1 MKNNL
6 ISLSSLYLHI
16 PYCGSKCSYCDFFS
30 FPAVGVPDEY
40 VQAVLNQLDWFVQ
53 LGLVQELETVYFGGG
68 TPSLLSCHQISTIME
83 RIGVFLRDTAEVTLE
98 VNPESVTENL
108 LETAKIFGINRIS
121 MGIQSLN
128 DEVLS
133 CVGRCCTAT
142 KARQALALIANSGL
156 AFCTDFIAGLPKQG
170 TPKEGNEDFLSA
182 LQEIITYKPYH
193 ISMYSLTVVEGTKLY
208 SQIENGQINWESDEA
223 DKQWI
228 LGRDF
233 LESAGYLQYE
243 VSNFAP
249 LGQES
254 RHNSAYWQQKS
265 YIGLGAGGAGSL
277 YYQGCNGG
285 FQEGFRYTNS
295 TNTEEYIHFWN
306 TKSCTSV
313 LKTDLGKGMNREF
326 CWETMGKMLALM
338 PCEWEKLNQD
348 TLAFEYVML
357 GLRTKKGIS
366 GCEYYHRFGKKLEA
380 ATFDG
385 FVQQGWMKKLEE
397 DDVFC
402 GYSMTKEGLLFLN
415 KILEELL

>member
-1 MKNNL
+1 MKNIL
-6 ISLSSLYLHI
+6 SISSLYIHI

-30 FPAVGVPDEY
+30 FPAAGVSDQY
-40 VQAVLNQLDWFVQ
+40 VQAVLNQFNWFVS
-53 LGLVQELETVYFGGG
+53 LGLVQKLETVYFGGG
-68 TPSLLSCHQISTIME
+68 TPSLLSCEQIAKIME
-83 RIGVFLRDTAEVTLE
+83 RIQIFLADKAEVTFE

-128 DEVLS
+128 DDVLS

-142 KARQALALIANSGL
+142 KARHALALIAKSGL
-156 AFCTDFIAGLPKQG
+156 TFCTDFIAGLPGQEL
-170 TPKEGNEDFLSA
+170 TEEANQDFLAS
-182 LQEIITYKPYH
+182 LQEVVSYKPYH

-208 SQIENGQINWESDEA
+208 HQIEGGKLPWEADEA

-233 LESAGYLQYE
+233 LEAAGYIQYE

-249 LGQES
+249 PGQES
-254 RHNSAYWQQKS
+254 RHNSAYWKQNS
-265 YIGLGAGGAGSL
+265 YLGLGAGGAGSL
-277 YYQGCNGG
+277 YHQNTLGV
-285 FQEGFRYTNS
+285 FRDGFRYTNT
-295 TNTEEYIHFWN
+295 TNIQQYIDFWN
-306 TKSCTSV
+306 
-313 LKTDLGKGMNREF
+313 R
-326 CWETMGKMLALM
+326 LASDEAEKIHLNHTVIQDWNWKKFVELLQAM
-338 PCEWEKLNQD
+338 PCEWEQLDQD

-357 GLRTKKGIS
+357 GLRMKKGIS

-397 DDVFC
+397 DDGFC

>member
-1 MKNNL
+1 MKNI
-6 ISLSSLYLHI
+6 ISISSLYIHI

-30 FPAVGVPDEY
+30 FPAVGVPDQY
-40 VQAVLNQLDWFVQ
+40 VQAVLNQFNWFVS
-53 LGLVQELETVYFGGG
+53 LGLVQKLETVYFGGG
-68 TPSLLSCHQISTIME
+68 TPSLLSCEQIAKIME
-83 RIGVFLRDTAEVTLE
+83 RIQSFLADGAEVTFE

-128 DEVLS
+128 DKVLS

-142 KARQALALIANSGL
+142 KARHALALIAKSGL
-156 AFCTDFIAGLPKQG
+156 TFCTDFIAGLPGQEL
-170 TPKEGNEDFLSA
+170 TEEANQDFLAA
-182 LQEIITYKPYH
+182 LQEVISYKPYH

-208 SQIENGQINWESDEA
+208 HQIEGGKLPWEPDEA

-233 LESAGYLQYE
+233 LEAAGYIQYE

-249 LGQES
+249 PGQES
-254 RHNSAYWQQKS
+254 RHNSAYWKQKS

-277 YYQGCNGG
+277 YNQDALEV
-285 FQEGFRYTNS
+285 FRDGFRYTNT
-295 TNTEEYIHFWN
+295 TNIQQYIDFWN
-306 TKSCTSV
+306 GLSSSV
-313 LKTDLGKGMNREF
+313 AEKNHLNHTVIQDWNWKKFVEL
-326 CWETMGKMLALM
+326 LQAM
-338 PCEWEKLNQD
+338 PCEWEQLDQD

-357 GLRTKKGIS
+357 GLRMKKGIS
-366 GCEYYHRFGKKLEA
+366 GFEYYHRFGKKLET

-385 FVQQGWMKKLEE
+385 FVQQGWMKRVEE
-397 DDVFC
+397 IDDFC